1 MNYLNIILFL
11 LYTIFS
17 FIINFI
23 IIFLYIRNIKIKKYL
38 VENYFKYM
46 IISSVFGVLDGLT
59 LIINEINNYE
69 IYILFKFNMVYTIN
83 LTLMLSY
90 SYRLLVCYY
99 NCRNDNN
106 NNMKLIK
113 TIIFIIIIISILY
126 IIIVNIL
133 NKYYKIMN
141 IYLFYPYFIFTILWI
156 FSFPFLILLI
166 NKTNKNIRNEYIITF
181 SILLI
186 MLILYVLS
194 INKIIK
200 NNFIINYWNIISNV
214 IVGFSWIVPILRLK
228 KNEKYSNSEDILNL
242 DINYLNSIKTDSED
256 IKNIYLETYKY
267 IVKNKI

>member
-1 MNYLNIILFL
+1 MKYLNIYLFL
-11 LYTIFS
+11 IYTIFS

-23 IIFLYIRNIKIKKYL
+23 IIYLYIKNIKIKKYL
-38 VENYFKYM
+38 IDNYFKYM

-90 SYRLLVCYY
+90 TYRLLICYH
-99 NCRNDNN
+99 NCKNDNKN
-106 NNMKLIK
+106 FLKIIK
-113 TIIFIIIIISILY
+113 TIIFIIIIVSILY

-133 NKYYKIMN
+133 NNYYNIMN

-186 MLILYVLS
+186 MLILYTLS
-194 INKIIK
+194 INKMIKIKKVISK
-200 NNFIINYWNIISNV
+200 NNY
-214 IVGFSWIVPILRLK
+214 
-228 KNEKYSNSEDILNL
+228 
-242 DINYLNSIKTDSED
+242 
-256 IKNIYLETYKY
+256 
-267 IVKNKI
+267 